1 MPRFDF
7 SNADALDEI
16 DASLRASI
24 AAAPGSLRPLIAD
37 TARNWAAKRGV
48 SLEEEDLD
56 RLTDLFRETC
66 YRRAA
71 ALLTAKRG
79 LTPEEQN
86 LLRTA
91 GFVGAERTSE
101 RQPDRNAL
109 AVMSLENRMNL
120 AAAEGFGLSPEAFA
134 ALDARDWPQP
144 AAGGAE
150 AASLAESFGA
160 MADEFERLGR
170 LAGDMNDDLMRRIA
184 EEDIALCEGLLTIF
198 WRAAR

>member
-1 MPRFDF
+1 MTRFDF
-7 SNADALDEI
+7 SNAEALDEI

-24 AAAPGSLRPLIAD
+24 AAAPGMLRPLIAD
-37 TARNWAAKRGV
+37 AARRWADRRGV

-71 ALLTAKRG
+71 ALLTAKRA
-79 LTPEEQN
+79 LAPEEQN

-91 GFVGAERTSE
+91 GFVGAERSPE

-120 AAAEGFGLSPEAFA
+120 AAAEGFGLTPEAFA
-134 ALDARDWPQP
+134 ALDASGWPEP
-144 AAGGAE
+144 AVTGE
-150 AASLAESFGA
+150 KAASLAESFGA

-184 EEDIALCEGLLTIF
+184 EEDIALCEGLLSIF
-198 WRAAR
+198 WCASR

>member
-7 SNADALDEI
+7 SNAEALDEI

-109 AVMSLENRMNL
+109 AVMSLENRTNL
-120 AAAEGFGLSPEAFA
+120 AA
-134 ALDARDWPQP
+134 
-144 AAGGAE
+144 
-150 AASLAESFGA
+150 AESFGA